1 MTNYTR
7 FMSENMTNYTRSP
20 VFIMTNYTRSPV
32 FIMTNYTRFFGVEK
46 CLRKA
51 VFSWGLV
58 GNW

>member
-20 VFIMTNYTRSPV
+20 VFIMTNYTR
-32 FIMTNYTRFFGVEK
+32 FFGVEK
-46 CLRKA
+46 SLRKA
-51 VFSWGLV
+51 VFSCRLV